1 MTGNDKSAEEIVRA
15 LRWLAKVRTYCD
27 AHMVNCKECEFTGFC
42 TDPDSEE
49 SICEQA
55 ELFEQAAAKIAELN
69 DFASSQSAKLLARV
83 AELEGQLCTTPS
95 ETIYEQ
101 TLREYGIINIANL
114 YECAEHREAA
124 IRSQLTAS
132 QQETRAAV
140 EFIRHL
146 DREYSHYIAD
156 RGFEQWR
163 GPQEAE
169 KGADRET

>member
-1 MTGNDKSAEEIVRA
+1 MDLIKA
-15 LRWLAKVRTYCD
+15 LRSLSIETGSLACLGCG
-27 AHMVNCKECEFTGFC
+27 HEHNCGIHGCA
-42 TDPDSEE
+42 
-49 SICEQA
+49 IIR
-55 ELFEQAAAKIAELN
+55 AASDKIAELN

-83 AELEGQLCTTPS
+83 AELEGQLCTSPS

-101 TLREYGIINIANL
+101 TLREYGVINIANL

-124 IRSQLTAS
+124 IRAQLSTS
-132 QQETRAAV
+132 QQEKWAAV

-163 GPQEAE
+163 GPQEAGE
-169 KGADRET
+169 EQK